1 MKEIDGLKNFWTGG
15 DGGLQRLRRDL
26 ILTPAVDL
34 AKRGGTNP
42 VTTPALAIISPA
54 EFKCLFRYSQID
66 EMLYGAEVLPKRPIT

>member
-34 AKRGGTNP
+34 AKRRRDESRNH
-42 VTTPALAIISPA
+42 PALAIISPA
-54 EFKCLFRYSQID
+54 EFQCLFRYSQIG
-66 EMLYGAEVLPKRPIT
+66 EMRYGAEVYPNGQ